1 MLLKPRVTFQ
11 QERVAFL
18 QQQLQKEE
26 ETAAAAKTRLEQAQA
41 SRIAAEEELAKQ
53 EALFAEKQV
62 IPPPASCI
70 RYSTDS
76 SCENWIKKGFPLT
89 HTHTHTQIRIQEA
102 DLMLT
107 RGRSVQESV
116 KGALSELESVVR
128 KLQVPGLQASSCRH
142 DALTTTIQ
150 DTKRAK
156 DAAASDLESQLSDVL
171 ARRCASPL

>member
-1 MLLKPRVTFQ
+1 MLLKSRVTFQ

-76 SCENWIKKGFPLT
+76 SCENRIETGFPLT
-89 HTHTHTQIRIQEA
+89 HTHTDSHPRSGFNAHAGSICAREREGCA
-102 DLMLT
+102 ERAGV
-107 RGRSVQESV
+107 RGPQTA
-116 KGALSELESVVR
+116 GAGVAGFFVS
-128 KLQVPGLQASSCRH
+128 A
-142 DALTTTIQ
+142 
-150 DTKRAK
+150 
-156 DAAASDLESQLSDVL
+156 
-171 ARRCASPL
+171 

>member
-1 MLLKPRVTFQ
+1 MLLKSRVTFQ

-76 SCENWIKKGFPLT
+76 SCENRIKTGFPL
-89 HTHTHTQIRIQEA
+89 THTHTQIRIQEA

-128 KLQVPGLQASSCRH
+128 KLQVPGVAGFFVS
-142 DALTTTIQ
+142 A
-150 DTKRAK
+150 
-156 DAAASDLESQLSDVL
+156 
-171 ARRCASPL
+171 

>member
-1 MLLKPRVTFQ
+1 MLLKSRVTFQ

-76 SCENWIKKGFPLT
+76 SCENRIKKGCPLTHT

-128 KLQVPGLQASSCRH
+128 KLQVPGVAGFFVS
-142 DALTTTIQ
+142 A
-150 DTKRAK
+150 
-156 DAAASDLESQLSDVL
+156 
-171 ARRCASPL
+171 